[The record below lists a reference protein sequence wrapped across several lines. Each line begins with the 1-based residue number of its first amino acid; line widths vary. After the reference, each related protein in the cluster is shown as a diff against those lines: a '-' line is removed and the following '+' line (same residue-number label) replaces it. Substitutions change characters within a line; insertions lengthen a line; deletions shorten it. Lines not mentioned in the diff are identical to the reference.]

1 MTHRIK
7 INKYTMDK
15 SIEVKLKYFCT
26 RIIRNMFNMCFICL
40 KKFLIYFCV
49 FLFGT
54 KNIIIKKGTCNIQY
68 ILLIFD

>member
-26 RIIRNMFNMCFICL
+26 RIIRKMFNMCFICL
-40 KKFLIYFCV
+40 IKIL
-49 FLFGT
+49 
-54 KNIIIKKGTCNIQY
+54 NI
-68 ILLIFD
+68 F